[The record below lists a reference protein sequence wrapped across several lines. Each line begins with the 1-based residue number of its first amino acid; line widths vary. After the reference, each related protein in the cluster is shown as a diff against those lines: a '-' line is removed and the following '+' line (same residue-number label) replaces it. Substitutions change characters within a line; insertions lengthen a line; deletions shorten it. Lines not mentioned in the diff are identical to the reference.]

1 MRDIVERI
9 KAYLKHAASRHY
21 GPVTDVNQAYQVLAL
36 YVIEEDRD
44 FGLVCQEIPLF
55 AEERGILKSIVAG
68 LSEEP
73 VAEAPA

>member
-21 GPVTDVNQAYQVLAL
+21 GPVADVNQAYQALAL
-36 YVIEEDRD
+36 FLIEEDRD
-44 FGLVCQEIPLF
+44 FVLACQEIPLST
-55 AEERGILKSIVAG
+55 EEQAILKSIITG

-73 VAEAPA
+73 VEECA